1 MDTGNQ
7 STLDRAVGP
16 LLTRPQLSRSLLAGF
31 AWAFLKEKPGRTR
44 CLSYGAILA
53 GLVGLVM
60 AGAAVRGMPDP
71 AGLAALALAAA
82 MWAAYTLLFRRSGLT
97 PIQSA
102 ALICI
107 WSAALLLPAYRLL
120 GLSRFHL
127 ASASEIALQA
137 FYQGVLMSGVAIV
150 TFNRAVGLL
159 GATAATAIIALVP
172 AVAAALAIPFLGE
185 VPTPIETL
193 AIAAIVIGV
202 LLAAKPT
209 PVRRRAPRSWN

>member
-1 MDTGNQ
+1 METRNQ
-7 STLDRAVGP
+7 STLDRAAGP
-16 LLTRPQLSRSLLAGF
+16 LLFRPQLSRSLLAGF
-31 AWAFLKEKPGRTR
+31 GWAFLKERPGRTR
-44 CLSYGAILA
+44 CLSYGAIL
-53 GLVGLVM
+53 VGLVT

-71 AGLAALALAAA
+71 AGLAALVLAAA

-102 ALICI
+102 AL
-107 WSAALLLPAYRLL
+107 LLPAYGLL

-127 ASASEIALQA
+127 ASAGEIALQA
-137 FYQGVLMSGVAIV
+137 VYQGVLMSAVAIV
-150 TFNRAVGLL
+150 TFNRAVALR
-159 GATAATAIIALVP
+159 GAPAATAIIALVP

-202 LLAAKPT
+202 LLAAKPM